1 MHANFN
7 LELAQ
12 STAQIAFFSYRD
24 AASMKTLAVVTMF
37 FLPGSFISALFST
50 NCFEWNSVD
59 LRSSTIGVKTTPQM
73 SLYWAITIP
82 LTVVTFVLYFLWL
95 ALQKRERDNM
105 VKDQMQQRD
114 FGDLRLERTMTPASL
129 EEAEARKLSRR
140 AMTMLEKRGSA
151 PGGLTW

>member
-1 MHANFN
+1 
-7 LELAQ
+7 
-12 STAQIAFFSYRD
+12 
-24 AASMKTLAVVTMF
+24 
-37 FLPGSFISALFST
+37 
-50 NCFEWNSVD
+50 
-59 LRSSTIGVKTTPQM
+59 
-73 SLYWAITIP
+73 
-82 LTVVTFVLYFLWL
+82 LYFLWL